1 MKAKAYAEE
10 GFVDTH
16 MSTTGS
22 SMEMTKD
29 FASKR
34 KWDNDEA
41 DMFHI
46 KVDRFEADN
55 LVMKQL
61 DMAKLQRLMI
71 DGMN

>member
-1 MKAKAYAEE
+1 MEAKAYTEE

-34 KWDNDEA
+34 EWDNDEA
-41 DMFHI
+41 DMFHV
-46 KVDRFEADN
+46 KVYRFEVNN
-55 LVMKQL
+55 LVME
-61 DMAKLQRLMI
+61 
-71 DGMN
+71 